1 MLFNSYE
8 FLFLFLPVVFT
19 GFFWLAR
26 YGHSVSALWL
36 SLSSLFFYGWW
47 SPKYV
52 LLLLFSVLF
61 NYWFGR
67 LIGQTITSNIARA
80 KTLLTIAVVANLALL
95 GFFKYANFFIVN
107 INDISGGALPLANI
121 ILPLGISFF
130 TFTQI
135 AYLVDVHRGIVRDY
149 NFNHYLLF
157 VTYFPHLIAGPVLHH
172 AQMIPQFA
180 RSETYRLRA
189 DNVAVGLSIFIIG
202 MVKKVL
208 LADSFA
214 DYAGPV
220 FGAAQQG
227 IQPDFIE
234 AWTGTLA
241 FTLQLYFDFSGYCD
255 MAIGLS
261 LLFGIKLPI
270 NFNSPYKAPNII
282 EFWRR
287 WHMTLSQFLRDYLYI
302 PLGGNR
308 NGRAL
313 RQVNL
318 MITMVLGGLWHGANW
333 TFVIWGAL
341 HGIYLIVNHA
351 WRSWFG
357 RWIPVSGVRAGIYCV
372 MATTLTFLCVVVAW
386 IFFRAES
393 WHAAVLVLKG
403 CFGYG
408 GVSLPSKLAVIVGN
422 FPVLGSVLP
431 QKVSFGGVFINI
443 PAMGTMGGI
452 APFAKLLF
460 LGLLLVW
467 FAPNCQQLF
476 NYDGQGR
483 CGARIFKWKISWQ
496 PAPVIG
502 LLFGGMFFLALG
514 KLDKISPFLYY
525 QF

>member
-8 FLFLFLPVVFT
+8 FLFLFLPVVFA

-26 YGHSVSALWL
+26 FGHSISALWL
-36 SLSSLFFYGWW
+36 SLASLVFYGWW

-52 LLLLFSVLF
+52 WLLLFSILL
-61 NYWFGR
+61 NYSLSY
-67 LIGQTITSNIARA
+67 LIGHAVTRTRA
-80 KTLLTIAVVANLALL
+80 KSFLIFAIAANLALL
-95 GFFKYANFFIVN
+95 GFFKYANFFIGS
-107 INDISGGALPLANI
+107 INEISEGALPFVNI

-135 AYLVDVHRGIVRDY
+135 AYLVDVHRGIVREY

-172 AQMIPQFA
+172 AQMMPQFA
-180 RSETYRLRA
+180 RSETYRLRL
-189 DNVAVGLSIFIIG
+189 DNVAVGLSIFTIG

-214 DYAGPV
+214 EYTGPV
-220 FGAAQQG
+220 FAAAGQG

-241 FTLQLYFDFSGYCD
+241 FTLQLYFDFSGYSD

-270 NFNSPYKAPNII
+270 NFNSPYKASNII

-308 NGRAL
+308 KGKAL
-313 RQVNL
+313 RHINL

-341 HGIYLIVNHA
+341 HGVYLVVNHA
-351 WRSWFG
+351 WRSLVG
-357 RWIPVSGVRAGIYCV
+357 RWIPVTGVKASIYHV
-372 MATTLTFLCVVVAW
+372 TATVLTFLCVVVAW
-386 IFFRAES
+386 IFFRADS
-393 WHAAVLVLKG
+393 WHAAVAVLKG

-408 GVSLPSKLAVIVGN
+408 GISLPSKVAGVIENFGTLGRMLA
-422 FPVLGSVLP
+422 PE
-431 QKVSFGGVFINI
+431 VSFNGVFINI
-443 PAMGTMGGI
+443 PAMGSMGGI
-452 APFAKLLF
+452 APFAR
-460 LGLLLVW
+460 LLLLGMLIVW

-476 NYDGQGR
+476 NYGEHGR
-483 CGARIFKWKISWQ
+483 DRAKESKWKLAWQ
-496 PAPVIG
+496 PKPVLG
-502 LLFGGMFFLALG
+502 LLAGCLFYLALS
-514 KLDKISPFLYY
+514 KLDKVSPFLYY